1 MKFASINPATGE
13 TLQIF
18 EEMSAEAASS
28 AIEYSHQAFQ
38 SWKNL
43 SFAERAV
50 HMLKM
55 SDLLLAKKTGLAQ
68 LMAREMGKPLAQGV
82 AEAEKCASVCR
93 YYAEQAEFFLTEDLI
108 RTEATKSYVTFEPLG
123 PVLAVMPWNFPLW
136 QVFRFA
142 APTLMAGNTALLKH
156 ASNVSGCAL
165 EIEKLFVEAGFPK
178 NVFSTLLISSSHV
191 DSVVKHPLVKA
202 VTLTGSTEAGRDVAR
217 SAGENLKK
225 IVLEL
230 GGSDAYIVL
239 ADADIDAAVELCVK
253 SRLINSGQSCI
264 AAKRFVVVKEVIK
277 PFTEKFVKLM
287 QSKKMGSP
295 LSDDTAVGPLAR
307 HDLQEQLH
315 QQVLTSVKNGAVLAL
330 GGQIPVDNGAYY
342 VPTVLTNVKPG
353 MPAYDDELFG
363 PVAAIIEASDEADA
377 IRLANDSVFGLGSAI
392 FSRDTARAEK
402 LALQL
407 ESGCCF
413 INAIVASDPRLPF
426 GGIKT
431 SGYGRELGS
440 YGIKEF
446 VNIKTIYVK

>member
-13 TLQIF
+13 TFKIF
-18 EEMSAEAASS
+18 EEMSPATVTS
-28 AIEYSHQAFQ
+28 AIAGSYRAFQ
-38 SWKNL
+38 TWKSQ
-43 SFAERAV
+43 SFEERATL
-50 HMLKM
+50 MLKL
-55 SDLLLAKKTGLAQ
+55 SEVLLTKKSELAQ
-68 LMAREMGKPLAQGV
+68 LMAREMGKPLNQGV

-93 YYAEQAEFFLTEDLI
+93 YYAEQAEFFLTEDHI
-108 RTEATKSYVTFEPLG
+108 RTEASRSYVSFEPLG

-156 ASNVSGCAL
+156 SSNVSGCAVA
-165 EIEKLFVEAGFPK
+165 IEELFTEAGFAK
-178 NVFSTLLISSSHV
+178 GIFTTLLISSSQV
-191 DSVVKHPLVKA
+191 EYVIKDPRVKA
-202 VTLTGSTEAGRDVAR
+202 ITITGSTEAGRDVAR
-217 SAGENLKK
+217 IAGENLKK
-225 IVLEL
+225 VVLEL

-239 ADADIDAAVELCVK
+239 DDADIDAAVELCVK

-264 AAKRFVVVKEVIK
+264 SAKRFVVVKKIAEE
-277 PFTEKFVKLM
+277 FTQKFVKIM
-287 QSKKMGSP
+287 QSKKMGDP
-295 LSDDTAVGPLAR
+295 LADDTVVGPLAR

-315 QQVLTSVKNGAVLAL
+315 QQVLTSVRNGAVLAL

-342 VPTVLTNVKPG
+342 VPTVLTDVKPG

-363 PVAAIIEASDEADA
+363 PVAAIIVASDENDA
-377 IRLANDSVFGLGSAI
+377 IRIANDTVFGLGAAI
-392 FSRDTARAEK
+392 FSRDSARAEK

-407 ESGCCF
+407 ETGCCF

-426 GGIKT
+426 GGVKN

-446 VNIKTIYVK
+446 VNTKTVYVK